1 MKNSDETNFWFQNSN
16 LSAKADSY
24 KSYTMTLSASTWNVQ
39 SGAVYAQYSIN
50 LSAIT
55 EKSDVC
61 ITLPNSSNVPDAVT
75 DWINASVM
83 PGPQYDGQIILH
95 AYGTKPT
102 HDIVILILVG
112 SDIING

>member
-1 MKNSDETNFWFQNSN
+1 MNSN
-16 LSAKADSY
+16 LGSKANAY
-24 KSYTMTLSASTWNVQ
+24 KSYTVTLSASTWNVQ
-39 SGAVYAQYSIN
+39 SGAAYTQYSIN

-61 ITLPNSSNVPDAVT
+61 ITLPNSENVPDAVT

-112 SDIING
+112 SDVING